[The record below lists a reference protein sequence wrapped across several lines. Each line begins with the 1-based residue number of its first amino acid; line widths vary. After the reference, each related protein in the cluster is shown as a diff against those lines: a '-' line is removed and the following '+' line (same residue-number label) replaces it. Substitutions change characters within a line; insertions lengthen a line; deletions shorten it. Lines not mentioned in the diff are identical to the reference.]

1 MDMKAVDRLVPWIVG
16 AVAITVAL
24 AATYGAVQQ
33 GNRSS
38 ADDAPRALLSQL
50 ASSAGTD
57 TPGAVPSP
65 RVDVAQSLMPF
76 YLIFNGSDGRT
87 IAGDGY
93 LDGKR
98 ARIPDGVLQHTVD
111 TGSDH
116 LTWEPQPGLR
126 FALSTSRHGQTVI
139 AAAQSL
145 APFEER
151 TDRIGVLLLLGW
163 LIALGGLA
171 CGALLHLVAGRRLDR
186 SAVSR

>member
-1 MDMKAVDRLVPWIVG
+1 MDMKAVDRLAPWIVG

-24 AATYGAVQQ
+24 AATYGAIQQ
-33 GNRSS
+33 ENRSS

-50 ASSAGTD
+50 ASSSGTD

-65 RVDVAQSLMPF
+65 RVDVAQSLLPF
-76 YLIFNGSDGRT
+76 YLIFRSSDGKA

-98 ARIPDGVLQHTVD
+98 ARIPDGVLQHTAD

-116 LTWEPQPGLR
+116 VTWEPQPGLR
-126 FALSTSRHGQTVI
+126 FALTTTQHGQTVI

-151 TDRIGVLLLLGW
+151 TDRIGVLLLFGW
-163 LIALGGLA
+163 LIALAALA
-171 CGALLHLVAGRRLDR
+171 CGAVLHLVTGRRFDR